1 LRQSKLKELPGRVK
15 AAFCEFKMKISK
27 LKAREIEGR
36 DGFKLG
42 VRSIDLLQR
51 RL

>member
-1 LRQSKLKELPGRVK
+1 LPIQ
-15 AAFCEFKMKISK
+15 MKISK

-36 DGFKLG
+36 EDFKLG